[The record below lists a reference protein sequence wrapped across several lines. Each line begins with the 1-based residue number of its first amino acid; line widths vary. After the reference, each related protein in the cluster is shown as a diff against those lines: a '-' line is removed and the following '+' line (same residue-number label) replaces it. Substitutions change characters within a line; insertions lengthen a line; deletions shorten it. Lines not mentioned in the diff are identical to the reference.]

1 MTRESFDG
9 GPVNTPAQTVNFLP
23 INTDEMQKLG
33 WDQCDFILI
42 TGDAYVDHPSFGAA
56 LIGRVLEAEGF
67 RVGIIAQPGWNDSAS
82 FQILGR
88 PRLAFLITSG
98 NMDSMVNHYTAA
110 GKLRHNDAYT
120 PGGAFGQRPDRA
132 LIVYSS
138 LAKAAYKGV
147 PVILGGI
154 EASLRRLSHYDY
166 WSDKLRR
173 SVLLDSKAD
182 ILVYGMAERAI
193 RTIAHRIAAGE
204 ELRSIRDVRGTV
216 YRLTGKE
223 AAALHLSMPPE
234 GTQLKHASS
243 PSGAE
248 KTISFVTLP
257 AFELLRSEKTAFA
270 RSFAV
275 RMKNADPFSASALGE
290 EAAGQLVV
298 QNPPD
303 YPLLQAELDAVYEL
317 PYVRQ
322 AHPYY
327 QEPIPA
333 LEEIRFSLVSSR
345 GCFGGCSFCALTF
358 HQGRIVKGRSHESL
372 LREARQLIRDEN
384 FKGYIHDVGGPT
396 ANFRRPACA
405 QQELRGA
412 CTDRQCLFPKP
423 CPQLQPDHADYRR
436 LLQKLRE
443 LPEVKK
449 VFVRSGIRYDYLLA
463 DKKEGRAFLRDL
475 CEHHISGQLKIAP
488 EHVSD
493 GVLQR
498 MGKPGSSVYRRFM
511 DAFAETNRQVKK
523 EQYLI
528 PYFIAAHPGST
539 LKDAVELAEFCRD
552 QHFIPQQVQEFYPTP
567 GTVATCMYYTGVDPR
582 SMEPVYVPR
591 GGREKRMQR
600 ALLQYNRPENA
611 AIVREALRDAGR
623 SDLIGHGPKALVPP
637 ERSKRPAP
645 AEEPKGSAKSSQ
657 RSQHKHTAKGTKSR
671 RKGR

>member
-1 MTRESFDG
+1 MSTDSS
-9 GPVNTPAQTVNFLP
+9 VNFLP
-23 INTDEMQKLG
+23 MNIDEMHSLG

-56 LIGRVLEAEGF
+56 LIGRLLEAEGF
-67 RVGIIAQPGWNDSAS
+67 RVGIIAQPDWNYSAS
-82 FQILGR
+82 LQILGR

-193 RTIAHRIAAGE
+193 RSIAHRIAAGE

-223 AAALHLSMPPE
+223 AAD
-234 GTQLKHASS
+234 
-243 PSGAE
+243 AE
-248 KTISFVTLP
+248 ETTSFVTLP
-257 AFELLRSEKTAFA
+257 AFEQMRSDKTAFA

-275 RMKNADPFSASALGE
+275 RMQNADPFSASALGE
-290 EAAGQLVV
+290 EASGQLLI

-303 YPLLQAELDAVYEL
+303 YPLSEAELDAVYEL

-322 AHPYY
+322 AHPSY

-333 LEEIRFSLVSSR
+333 LEEVRFSLVSSR

-372 LREARQLIRDEN
+372 LREARQLIYDEN

-405 QQELRGA
+405 QQKLRGA
-412 CTDRQCLFPKP
+412 CVDRQCLFPEP

-463 DKKEGRAFLRDL
+463 DKKEGQAFLRDL

-493 GVLQR
+493 AVLQR

-511 DAFAETNRQVKK
+511 DAFAETNRQVEKK
-523 EQYLI
+523 QYLI

-552 QHFIPQQVQEFYPTP
+552 QHFVPQQVQEFYPTP

-582 SMEPVYVPR
+582 SMEAVYVPR

-623 SDLIGHGPKALVPP
+623 SDLIGNGPKTLVPA
-637 ERSKRPAP
+637 ERSRGGTSGEQNKKAT
-645 AEEPKGSAKSSQ
+645 AKTPKGTSKKS
-657 RSQHKHTAKGTKSR
+657 RKGT
-671 RKGR
+671 RKGPAIR

>member
-1 MTRESFDG
+1 MTTAPADG
-9 GPVNTPAQTVNFLP
+9 RSSNAPAQTVDFFP
-23 INTDEMQKLG
+23 INTDELHMLG
-33 WDQCDFILI
+33 WEQCDLILI

-67 RVGIIAQPGWNDSAS
+67 RVGIIAQPDWNSSAS
-82 FQILGR
+82 LQILGR
-88 PRLAFLITSG
+88 PRLAFLISSG

-120 PGGAFGQRPDRA
+120 PGGDFGRRPDRA

-204 ELRSIRDVRGTV
+204 DLRSIRDVRGTV

-223 AAALHLSMPPE
+223 AAALHLSKSPK
-234 GTQLKHASS
+234 GAQLTHASQ
-243 PSGAE
+243 PSSDAE
-248 KTISFVTLP
+248 KTTSFVTLP
-257 AFELLRSEKTAFA
+257 PFEQVRSDKTAFA

-290 EAAGQLVV
+290 ETAGQIIV

-303 YPLLQAELDAVYEL
+303 YPLSQAELDAVYEL
-317 PYVRQ
+317 PYARR
-322 AHPYY
+322 AHPHY
-327 QEPIPA
+327 QKPVPA
-333 LEEIRFSLVSSR
+333 LEEVRFSLVSSR

-358 HQGRIVKGRSHESL
+358 HQGRIVKGRSHESI
-372 LREARQLIRDEN
+372 LREARQLTHDEK

-396 ANFRRPACA
+396 ANFRLRACA
-405 QQELRGA
+405 QQEIRGA
-412 CTDRQCLFPKP
+412 CAERQCLFPEP
-423 CPQLQPDHADYRR
+423 CPQLQPDHADYRS
-436 LLQKLRE
+436 LLRKLRE

-463 DKKEGRAFLRDL
+463 DKKEGPAFLRDL

-493 GVLQR
+493 AVLQR

-511 DAFAETNRQVKK
+511 DAFAETNRRVKK
-523 EQYLI
+523 KQYLI

-567 GTVATCMYYTGVDPR
+567 GTVATCMYYTGIDPR

-591 GGREKRMQR
+591 GGRERRMQR

-611 AIVREALRDAGR
+611 AIVREALREAGR

-637 ERSKRPAP
+637 ERSRGASSGEHHKKAP
-645 AEEPKGSAKSSQ
+645 AQTPKGAS
-657 RSQHKHTAKGTKSR
+657 KGA
-671 RKGR
+671 RKGPATR